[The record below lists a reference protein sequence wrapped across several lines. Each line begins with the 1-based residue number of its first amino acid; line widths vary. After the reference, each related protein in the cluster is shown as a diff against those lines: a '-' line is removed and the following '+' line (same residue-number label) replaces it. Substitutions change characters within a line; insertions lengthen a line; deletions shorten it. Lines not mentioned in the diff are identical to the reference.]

1 MKTKEYSLD
10 GKDILAELE
19 IDGETFYGILTN
31 EKSVSI
37 PIWIFTHKDLSDRSI
52 RIWGYLK
59 GALNGSF
66 GIKGTSHKALA
77 DLLNICD
84 KTVRRAIYELRDVG
98 AITIQPRHR
107 NGKQVKSAY
116 YLWPAEAPGRVD
128 TDVQA
133 GLKRPGVLYNN
144 DIDINISK
152 EQIKTR
158 KKREV
163 VTYPDE
169 FAKIWDIYPRKIGKG
184 KAFVAFNETL
194 STGKVSFDDLL
205 KATINYA
212 EDRRGKSD
220 TYTLHA
226 STFFGSSK
234 KWEAYLSGSA
244 PDVAKFVMTAEQKI
258 SAKIYDD
265 YDSAIAWT
273 DPKTNEVLLDNPLK
287 HGYSRPINNLGQSV
301 DQNGMPYALDSA
313 SGERKNI

>member
-1 MKTKEYSLD
+1 M
-10 GKDILAELE
+10 
-19 IDGETFYGILTN
+19 
-31 EKSVSI
+31 
-37 PIWIFTHKDLSDRSI
+37 
-52 RIWGYLK
+52 
-59 GALNGSF
+59 
-66 GIKGTSHKALA
+66 
-77 DLLNICD
+77 
-84 KTVRRAIYELRDVG
+84 
-98 AITIQPRHR
+98 
-107 NGKQVKSAY
+107 
-116 YLWPAEAPGRVD
+116 D